1 MSSQEKKKTI
11 ISEVSSSESRALS
24 PATMA
29 IRTRQ
34 QEKSELANLN
44 DRLAHYIQRNREL
57 QNENYSYIIEIRTL
71 KESQEKEIGKTKALC
86 EREIKDLRLALD
98 EVSKQKAKCEL
109 DANRFRTE
117 KDEAANKLKTKVKEC
132 TSLQKKV
139 EGFESQIEGLNSK
152 LNQSLNEKKKLEATI
167 TELNHDIQSA
177 NKQIGDLQRQLENE
191 TYTRVNL
198 ENQIQ
203 SLKEEAAFKESLHQE
218 ELSET
223 RAKREA
229 HLEQVVEEQIK
240 EVYEQRM
247 ADELQELREMSEQQI
262 RQSREE
268 IGRTYEMQLKD
279 LQSRF
284 NAKANT
290 ETSLKNELQSTK
302 AKMEAL
308 NSEINKLTTL
318 NTSLTNRV
326 SEMEKL
332 IEQERNWAASA
343 LIEKDDEMKK
353 LRDDLKEIHKEY
365 QDLSDVKIALDL
377 EINAYRKMLEGEET
391 RLSLSPRKRG
401 EEGTPSRLATPRAYA
416 MPKKRKRVVIE
427 DNENTVE
434 FKTFSDS
441 QGDVQIS
448 DYDQEGKYVKLQNKT
463 DQDISLSGWQLIRKV
478 GEKVTTTYKFN
489 RTAVVKGSGT
499 VTVWSAES
507 KATHNPPTD
516 LLMKTNWGTGD
527 DISTSLLN
535 PEGIVS
541 HFLASFNTLSLI
553 MPVYYRKW
561 QLDHQLR
568 SSRQPSIVAL
578 PTRWENTLMER

>member
-1 MSSQEKKKTI
+1 MENQVE
-11 ISEVSSSESRALS
+11 
-24 PATMA
+24 
-29 IRTRQ
+29 
-34 QEKSELANLN
+34 NLN
-44 DRLAHYIQRNREL
+44 SR
-57 QNENYSYIIEIRTL
+57 
-71 KESQEKEIGKTKALC
+71 
-86 EREIKDLRLALD
+86 
-98 EVSKQKAKCEL
+98 
-109 DANRFRTE
+109 
-117 KDEAANKLKTKVKEC
+117 
-132 TSLQKKV
+132 
-139 EGFESQIEGLNSK
+139 
-152 LNQSLNEKKKLEATI
+152 LNQNLNEKKRLEETI
-167 TELNHDIQSA
+167 AELNHDIQAA

-203 SLKEEAAFKESLHQE
+203 SLKEEISFKESLHEQ
-218 ELSET
+218 ELSES
-223 RAKREA
+223 RSKRET

-268 IGRTYEMQLKD
+268 ISRTYEMQLKD
-279 LQSRF
+279 LQNRF
-284 NAKANT
+284 NSKSNA
-290 ETSLKNELQSTK
+290 ETTLKNDLQSTK
-302 AKMEAL
+302 AKVEAL
-308 NSEINKLTTL
+308 TSEITKLTSL
-318 NTSLTNRV
+318 NGSLTSRIKDL
-326 SEMEKL
+326 EKL
-332 IEQERNWAASA
+332 IDQERNWAASA
-343 LIEKDDEMKK
+343 LIEKDDEMKR

-416 MPKKRKRVVIE
+416 VPKKRKRVVIE

-448 DYDQEGKYVKLQNKT
+448 DYDQEGKYVKLGNKT

-478 GEKVTTTYKFN
+478 GDKVTTTYKFN

-507 KATHNPPTD
+507 KAAHNPPTD
-516 LLMKTNWGTGD
+516 LLMKTNWGVGD
-527 DISTSLLN
+527 DLSTSLLN
-535 PEGIVS
+535 PEGLVR
-541 HFLASFNTLSLI
+541 FNNHYHNLTCFKKI
-553 MPVYYRKW
+553 NFFQEVAI
-561 QLDHQLR
+561 R
-568 SSRQPSIVAL
+568 SSTKVIKTAKYRRLADSMGEYAYGEV
-578 PTRWENTLMER
+578 